1 MQKQTK
7 SNRQMRG
14 YSIVELLISLAII
27 SIFSALAAPRLIG
40 TYRSYQMDDAASQ
53 VAAQIKFT
61 RYEAIRRNNVTL
73 CLNSAQA
80 AQGGLLTMYTRDI
93 KAPDDNVQTNER
105 QIVFA
110 ANALATLAAAA
121 AVPNSGS
128 LAAVVNA
135 GALTTVAPANGSIT
149 FDGRGAKTAP
159 IGGSVY
165 WVGNAV
171 YGWRAV
177 TVLPSGSVQVWSTA
191 TGTWRQLS

>member
-1 MQKQTK
+1 MKKQIK
-7 SNRQMRG
+7 ARKRQYG

-61 RYEAIRRNNVTL
+61 RYEAIRRNNVAR

-80 AQGGLLTMYTRDI
+80 AQGGLVTMYTRDI
-93 KAPDDNVQTNER
+93 NAPNDNVQPNEK

-110 ANALATLAAAA
+110 ANAVATLAG
-121 AVPNSGS
+121 AVPNSAP
-128 LAAVVNA
+128 LTALVNA
-135 GALTTVAPANGSIT
+135 GPLTTVDPANGTIT

-159 IGGSVY
+159 AGASVY

-177 TVLPSGSVQVWSTA
+177 TVLPSGSVQVWSSA

>member
-1 MQKQTK
+1 VKKQIK
-7 SNRQMRG
+7 ARKQQYG

-93 KAPDDNVQTNER
+93 KAPNDNVQPNEK

-110 ANALATLAAAA
+110 ANAVATLVAVG

-128 LAAVVNA
+128 LAAAVNA
-135 GALTTVAPANGSIT
+135 GPLTTVDPANGSIT

-159 IGGSVY
+159 AGGSVY

-191 TGTWRQLS
+191 TSTWRQLS

>member
-1 MQKQTK
+1 VKKQIK
-7 SNRQMRG
+7 ARKQQYG

-53 VAAQIKFT
+53 VAAQLKFT

-80 AQGGLLTMYTRDI
+80 AQGGLVTMYTRDI
-93 KAPDDNVQTNER
+93 KAPNDNVQTNEK

-110 ANALATLAAAA
+110 TNAVATLAAAA

-159 IGGSVY
+159 AGGSVY

>member
-1 MQKQTK
+1 VKKQIK
-7 SNRQMRG
+7 ARKQQYG

-93 KAPDDNVQTNER
+93 KAPNDNVQTNER

-159 IGGSVY
+159 AGGSVY

>member
-1 MQKQTK
+1 VKKQIK
-7 SNRQMRG
+7 ARKQQYG

-93 KAPDDNVQTNER
+93 KAPNNNVQTNER

-159 IGGSVY
+159 AGGSVY

-177 TVLPSGSVQVWSTA
+177 TVLPSCSVQVWSTA
-191 TGTWRQLS
+191 TATWRQLS

>member
-1 MQKQTK
+1 MKKQIK
-7 SNRQMRG
+7 ARKQQYG

-73 CLNSAQA
+73 CLNSPQA

-93 KAPDDNVQTNER
+93 NAPNNNVQANAK

-110 ANALATLAAAA
+110 ANAVATLAAAG

-159 IGGSVY
+159 AGGSVY

>member
-1 MQKQTK
+1 MKKQTK
-7 SNRQMRG
+7 ARKPQYG

-80 AQGGLLTMYTRDI
+80 AQGGLVTMYTRDI
-93 KAPDDNVQTNER
+93 KAPNNNVQTNEK

-110 ANALATLAAAA
+110 ANAVATLAAAA

-159 IGGSVY
+159 AGGSVY

>member
-1 MQKQTK
+1 MKKQIK
-7 SNRQMRG
+7 ARKLQYG
-14 YSIVELLISLAII
+14 YSIVELLVSLAII
-27 SIFSALAAPRLIG
+27 SIFSALAAPRLIR

-53 VAAQIKFT
+53 VAAQLKFT

-93 KAPDDNVQTNER
+93 KAPNDNVQTNEK

-110 ANALATLAAAA
+110 ANAVATLVAVG

-128 LAAVVNA
+128 LAAAVNA
-135 GALTTVAPANGSIT
+135 GPLTTVDPANGSIT

-159 IGGSVY
+159 AGGSVY

>member
-1 MQKQTK
+1 MKKQIK
-7 SNRQMRG
+7 ARKRQYG
-14 YSIVELLISLAII
+14 YSIVELLISLAVI
-27 SIFSALAAPRLIG
+27 SIFSALAMPRLIG

-93 KAPDDNVQTNER
+93 KAPNDNVQTNEK

-110 ANALATLAAAA
+110 ANAVATLAAAA

-159 IGGSVY
+159 AGGSVY

-191 TGTWRQLS
+191 TGTGRQLS

>member
-1 MQKQTK
+1 VKKQIK
-7 SNRQMRG
+7 SRKRQYG

-27 SIFSALAAPRLIG
+27 SILSALAAPRLIG

-53 VAAQIKFT
+53 VAAQLKFT
-61 RYEAIRRNNVTL
+61 RYEAIRRNNATN
-73 CLNSAQA
+73 CLNSPQA
-80 AQGGLLTMYTRDI
+80 AQGGLLTMYTQDP
-93 KAPDDNVQTNER
+93 KAPNANVQPNEK

-110 ANALATLAAAA
+110 ANALATLVTAGT
-121 AVPNSGS
+121 VPNSGS
-128 LAAVVNA
+128 LAGIVNA

-159 IGGSVY
+159 AGASVY

-177 TVLPSGSVQVWSTA
+177 TVLPSGSVQVWSSA

>member
-1 MQKQTK
+1 MKKQIK
-7 SNRQMRG
+7 ARKQQYG
-14 YSIVELLISLAII
+14 YSIVELLISLGII

-93 KAPDDNVQTNER
+93 KAPNDNVQTNER

-159 IGGSVY
+159 AGGSVY